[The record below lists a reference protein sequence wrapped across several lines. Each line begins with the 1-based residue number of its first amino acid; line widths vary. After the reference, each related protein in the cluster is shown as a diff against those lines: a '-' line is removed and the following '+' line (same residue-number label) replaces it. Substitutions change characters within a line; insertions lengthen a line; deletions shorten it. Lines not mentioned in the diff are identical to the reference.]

1 MYIVRESV
9 SGSIVCMASRSED
22 VECYAPR
29 YGRQDLDGKSYTI
42 EHVGPQGEI
51 TVQTYSE
58 NHCTD
63 IQ

>member
-1 MYIVRESV
+1 MYIVRNQHSHE
-9 SGSIVCMASRSED
+9 IVCVASRRED
-22 VECYAPR
+22 VECYTSPDVN
-29 YGRQDLDGKSYTI
+29 GVSYTI
-42 EHVGPQGEI
+42 EQIGDAESN

>member
-1 MYIVRESV
+1 MYVVRDSV
-9 SGSIVCMASRSED
+9 TRQVVCMATRVED
-22 VECYAPR
+22 VECFGSR
-29 YGRQDLDGKSYTI
+29 SRQDIDGKSYTI

>member
-9 SGSIVCMASRSED
+9 NGSIVCMASRSED
-22 VECYAPR
+22 VECYTSPDVN
-29 YGRQDLDGKSYTI
+29 GVSYTI
-42 EHVGPQGEI
+42 EQIGDAEEN

>member
-1 MYIVRESV
+1 MYVVRDSV
-9 SGSIVCMASRSED
+9 TRQLVCMATRVED
-22 VECYAPR
+22 VECYTSPDVN
-29 YGRQDLDGKSYTI
+29 GVSYTI

-58 NHCTD
+58 NDCTD

>member
-1 MYIVRESV
+1 MYIVRNQHSHE
-9 SGSIVCMASRSED
+9 IVCIATRRED
-22 VECYAPR
+22 VECYTSTDVN
-29 YGRQDLDGKSYTI
+29 GVSYTI
-42 EHVGPQGEI
+42 EQIGDAEEN

>member
-1 MYIVRESV
+1 MYIVRNQYSHE
-9 SGSIVCMASRSED
+9 IVCVATRRED
-22 VECYAPR
+22 VEWYTSPDVN
-29 YGRQDLDGKSYTI
+29 GVSYTI
-42 EHVGPQGEI
+42 EQIGKDDEN

>member
-1 MYIVRESV
+1 MYMVRDSV
-9 SGSIVCMASRSED
+9 TRQVVCIATRSED
-22 VECYAPR
+22 VEH
-29 YGRQDLDGKSYTI
+29 YGSRSRKDIDGKSYTI

-58 NHCTD
+58 KHCTD

>member
-1 MYIVRESV
+1 MYIVRNQHSHE
-9 SGSIVCMASRSED
+9 IVCVASRRED
-22 VECYAPR
+22 VECYTSMDVN
-29 YGRQDLDGKSYTI
+29 GVSYTI
-42 EHVGPQGEI
+42 EQIGDAEKN

>member
-1 MYIVRESV
+1 V
-9 SGSIVCMASRSED
+9 VCMATRVED
-22 VECYAPR
+22 VECFGSR
-29 YGRQDLDGKSYTI
+29 SRQDLDGRSYTI

-58 NHCTD
+58 NDCTD